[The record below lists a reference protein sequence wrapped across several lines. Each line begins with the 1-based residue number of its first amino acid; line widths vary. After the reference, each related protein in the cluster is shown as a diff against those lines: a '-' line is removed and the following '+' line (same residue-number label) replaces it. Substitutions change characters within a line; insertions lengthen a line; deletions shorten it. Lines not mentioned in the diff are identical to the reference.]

1 MATSVIPADSIDAL
15 IASRLPGWL
24 KGASAEHL
32 ALLRVALLRQQKAQD
47 ALNARLQAISPLET
61 FAESL
66 LASALAEHSIT
77 QLDLRLAQVTLVTR
91 RLNPPI
97 APSLPLYWSQIVST
111 QVLLSAALHNF
122 HENETQPGWF
132 ATGSQLVDASGQVLP
147 LSVKA
152 FVELCRRL
160 DIGRQ
165 YQNHLKLH
173 LEGEVIT
180 EVMEEASSANLDAA
194 AILARTK
201 GEIDEQTYQRI
212 ARIVNAAPLSPAD
225 NTVLKCHT
233 LRLLGKQVIGALVIE
248 VRQHAELLGVIA
260 WFPEDPYA
268 PVSGYAT
275 WELLYTALG
284 VRLRS
289 EAYRKYFQRFIA
301 ERDRVAF
308 HTALN
313 LQLSQDDTGSP
324 LELDGRCF
332 VVEGGVFVAL
342 RKARLH
348 KILDDA
354 RVLAVSTEDED
365 IADRHA
371 RLQGYLNLGL
381 SIAGLAALF
390 VPVLGQALLGL
401 TAVQLAD
408 EVYEGY
414 QDWQLGDRNA
424 ALGHLFNVAETV
436 ALGAV
441 TAAGTAALGKLA
453 QRVARVD
460 AMVPVSLEDGQ
471 LRLCDPALS
480 AYQHDGVNLIVGQAA
495 TENGRT
501 LRRLHDATYEVSEHS
516 DGTLRIH
523 HPTRPGAYVPALE
536 HNGAGGWVH
545 EFEQPQCWQDAAYM
559 VRRLASRTAQVSDE
573 AASVALQV
581 TGFDADCLRRLL
593 LENAPPPARLLDAL
607 ERQQLHHDYP
617 ALRGGAFEEL
627 FNERQVNPQAAD
639 HLLMRDFPSLS
650 HRCAWE
656 IVEGANSDELE
667 SLTSA
672 GRVPLALAER
682 ARWAVRDSRIDR
694 ACAGLRQASAAN
706 DDSAR
711 LARGLIDAIA
721 PWPAGVEVELPT
733 ADQGGLL
740 QALMRQ
746 LDSRQLQLLGG
757 SQMTE
762 SALGERLGREA
773 LADREAA
780 ARLIG
785 LARVGQG
792 IRPPVRL
799 YDGRLGYPLSG
810 HLSGTRQ
817 ALKRTLNHVYP
828 LMSNEQLEAYL
839 QDLAQRGIDPWNH
852 VSQLLRAKFSLKQAL
867 QSWRNETG
875 LNIIRRLRRIKV
887 ARRIMASW
895 QRMNPGELTG
905 DYHLTIAGDRVGDLP
920 SLPENVAFDHI
931 THLTLRD
938 MRMAALDAGFLARFS
953 KVRNLDLRGNQ
964 LTRLPAGI
972 EQLAELRNLR
982 LGGNRIVLSSDDN
995 LRLSQLVGLRR
1006 LELNG
1011 NPVGLLPPLTSFPLL
1026 RRLSLRNTGLGNLPA
1041 ELARHGNLELLD
1053 MRGNQIQTLPEAL
1066 SMLPLRLLGGLEL
1079 HDNPLSDETLQRL
1092 QLARAAAGAS
1102 ERTQATHLSIDA
1114 SDATPWLSGF
1124 TAAQREVRLARWNL
1138 LRQEDGASDLFQFIA
1153 DLQDLR
1159 EYHARPRDL
1168 QARVWHIL
1176 EACEQHAEVRA
1187 SLFEQASRPRSCS
1200 DELLLTLSELE
1211 VGAMA
1216 SRAASASSGLQRERA
1231 LVMLGRSL
1239 SRLDKVN
1246 AIAARHIAH
1255 YYSDDPV
1262 EVYLA
1267 YRVKLAESLDLPA
1280 QPEHMAYESVS
1291 GVSHKDLESARSEV
1305 LREET
1310 PQSLAQALA
1319 DRSFWQ
1325 DYLSSHQSARF
1336 SRMNEPFQQ
1345 RLDTLLEQSEALS
1358 DHDYLMQTE
1367 QISAEREAAQR
1378 QLFLELSR
1386 EAIERQGL

>member
-1 MATSVIPADSIDAL
+1 MTTSVIPADSIDAL
-15 IASRLPGWL
+15 IARLLPGWL

-32 ALLRVALLRQQKAQD
+32 ALLRAALLRQQNAQD
-47 ALNARLQAISPLET
+47 DLNSRLQAISPLET

-66 LASALAEHSIT
+66 LASALAKHSIT
-77 QLDLRLAQVTLVTR
+77 QVDLRLAQVTMVTR
-91 RLNPPI
+91 RLSPPVT
-97 APSLPLYWSQIVST
+97 PSLPLQWTQRVSSQTLV
-111 QVLLSAALHNF
+111 SAALHNF

-132 ATGSQLVDASGQVLP
+132 ATGSQLTDASGRLLP
-147 LSVKA
+147 MSVEV
-152 FVELCRRL
+152 FVDLCRRL
-160 DIGRQ
+160 DIGRR
-165 YQNHLKLH
+165 YQNHLKSH
-173 LEGEVIT
+173 LEGEVMT
-180 EVMEEASSANLDAA
+180 ECMEEASSANLEVA

-201 GEIDEQTYQRI
+201 GEIDEQTHQRI
-212 ARIVNAAPLSPAD
+212 ARVVSAAPVSSAD
-225 NTVLKCHT
+225 NAVLKCHT
-233 LRLLGKQVIGALVIE
+233 LRLLGKQIIGALVIE
-248 VRQHAELLGVIA
+248 VRRNADLLGVIA
-260 WFPEDPYA
+260 WFPEDLYA
-268 PVSGYAT
+268 PVSWHTT

-313 LQLSQDDTGSP
+313 SQLTQDETGSM

-332 VVEGGVFVAL
+332 AIEGGVFVAL
-342 RKARLH
+342 GRAQTQKM
-348 KILDDA
+348 LDDA

-365 IADRHA
+365 IADRQA

-381 SIAGLAALF
+381 SVAGLAALF
-390 VPVLGQALLGL
+390 VPVLGQALLGM
-401 TAVQLAD
+401 TVVQLAG

-441 TAAGTAALGKLA
+441 TAAGTSALGKLA

-460 AMVPVSLEDGQ
+460 AMVPVSLADGQ

-480 AYQHDGVNLIVGQAA
+480 AYQHDGVSLVVGQAA
-495 TENGRT
+495 TVNGRT
-501 LRRLHDATYEVSEHS
+501 LRRLHDAAYEVSEHS

-545 EFEQPQCWQDAAYM
+545 EFEQPQCWQDAAYL

-581 TGFDADCLRRLL
+581 TGFDADGLRRLL
-593 LENAPPPARLLDAL
+593 LENAPPPARLLDAI
-607 ERQQLHHDYP
+607 ERAQLHRDFP

-627 FNERQVNPQAAD
+627 FNERQINPQAAD
-639 HLLMRDFPSLS
+639 HVLMRSFPSLS
-650 HRCAWE
+650 HRCARE

-667 SLTSA
+667 SLISA

-682 ARWAVRDSRIDR
+682 ARWAIRDSRIDR

-706 DDSAR
+706 DDSAK

-733 ADQGGLL
+733 AGKGGVL

-746 LDSRQLQLLGG
+746 LQSSQVQLLGA
-757 SQMTE
+757 SQITE

-792 IRPPVRL
+792 VRPPVRL
-799 YDGRLGYPLSG
+799 FDERLGYPLSG

-817 ALKRTLNHVYP
+817 ALCRALNQLFP
-828 LMSNEQLEAYL
+828 LMSNEQLESYL
-839 QDLAQRGIDPWNH
+839 EDLAQRGMEPWNH
-852 VSQLLRAKFSLKQAL
+852 VSQLLQAKARLKQVL
-867 QSWRNETG
+867 QAWRNEPG
-875 LNIIRRLRRIKV
+875 LNIFRRWRRSKV
-887 ARRIMASW
+887 ARCITTSW
-895 QRMNPGELTG
+895 RRMSPGELAG
-905 DYHLTIAGDRVGDLP
+905 DFHLTIVGERVGGLP
-920 SLPENVAFDHI
+920 ALPENVAFDHI
-931 THLTLRD
+931 THLTLRN
-938 MRMAALDAGFLARFS
+938 MQMTALDAGFLGRFS

-972 EQLAELRNLR
+972 EQLAELRTLR
-982 LGGNRIVLSSDDN
+982 LGGNQIVLSSDDN
-995 LRLSQLVGLRR
+995 LRLGQLVGLRR

-1011 NPVGLLPPLTSFPLL
+1011 NPVGLLPPLASFPQM

-1053 MRGNQIQTLPEAL
+1053 MRDNQIQTLPEAL
-1066 SMLPLRLLGGLEL
+1066 TMLPLRLLQGLAL

-1092 QLARAAAGAS
+1092 QLARAAAGATARRRAPHGS
-1102 ERTQATHLSIDA
+1102 SSPSAA
-1114 SDATPWLSGF
+1114 SPWLSGF
-1124 TAAQREVRLARWNL
+1124 TPAEREERLARWNRL
-1138 LRQEDGASDLFQFIA
+1138 YQEDDASDLFQFIA
-1153 DLQDLR
+1153 DLQILR
-1159 EYHARPRDL
+1159 EYQTQPRDL

-1187 SLFEQASRPRSCS
+1187 SLFEQVSHPRSCS

-1211 VGAMA
+1211 VGAMVA
-1216 SRAASASSGLQRERA
+1216 RAETASSGLLKERA

-1246 AIAARHIAH
+1246 EIAARHVAQ
-1255 YYSDDPV
+1255 YSSNDPV
-1262 EVYLA
+1262 EVYLT
-1267 YRVKLAESLDLPA
+1267 YRVKLADSLDLPE
-1280 QPEHMAYESVS
+1280 QPSDLAFETYS
-1291 GVSHKDLESARSEV
+1291 GVIREDLNAARIEV
-1305 LREET
+1305 LQAET
-1310 PQSLAQALA
+1310 PHALAEALA

-1325 DYLSSHQSARF
+1325 AYLYKHQAERF

-1345 RLDTLLEQSEALS
+1345 RLDSVFEQSKTLS
-1358 DHDYLMQTE
+1358 DRDYLTQTE
-1367 QISAEREAAQR
+1367 QIRAEREVAQQ
-1378 QLFLELSR
+1378 QLLLELSR